1 MDVEKPREV
10 SVKIGCFVGD
20 VRKAFAVHLL
30 AISLIA
36 CGQFVLISLQTSLNV
51 EEGLGKIVN
60 FKCLK
65 FNLFSLKGYET
76 YGLQIWFED
85 SWRRA
90 HIILK
95 KPIHF
100 EK

>member
-36 CGQFVLISLQTSLNV
+36 SGQFILISLQTSLNV

-60 FKCLK
+60 FKCSK
-65 FNLFSLKGYET
+65 FSLFSLKGYRI
-76 YGLQIWFED
+76 YGLQLWFED
-85 SWRRA
+85 SWHDA
-90 HIILK
+90 HIILE
-95 KPIHF
+95 KPICF